1 MNTTLVTRHL
11 VAAMVLLHLC
21 GILLLL
27 FCLGLRPRKPAAV
40 AIGTVWLPSAEATLR
55 QTPLGTSSK
64 VLKKPAA
71 RKHGSQHSS
80 SHPAARPEAVSVAPS
95 KSARQIHAAEARAT
109 HVQELGP
116 SLNGYL
122 DDMGLS
128 LAQRR
133 TVSVTVIKRYLGEV
147 EQFASWALLQPNGG
161 ALKHLGQPIIDQLLT
176 QYVDRLV
183 AFHMEPHVGRDL
195 IAGVMFVK
203 PHWVRPQRVSLPS
216 AVRALQG
223 WVKDCPPT
231 SRLPMPEEVVF
242 WMALEALEMGVPQIA
257 LAILLIFIY
266 YLRPMEVF
274 KCRLEDFVRPI
285 GSVVRW
291 TLILHPAELFGTS
304 KTFEQDETLML
315 MVAQYEFIAIAAH
328 RFLNKQR
335 QKGVLL
341 IDATQQQVNTFI
353 RDFWRRHGLDKI
365 GSPHLYRLRHAGAS
379 VGLAQNQVDRNTL
392 QRALRH
398 QAPRS
403 TRRYEKGGRLSQ
415 MTAKLPEHV
424 VLNVHARLKAKL
436 AQL

>member
-1 MNTTLVTRHL
+1 MTRLV
-11 VAAMVLLHLC
+11 VEAMALQFLC

-27 FCLGLRPRKPAAV
+27 FCIRLQPQKPTV
-40 AIGTVWLPSAEATLR
+40 AIGSVWVPTAEATLR
-55 QTPLGTSSK
+55 QTPLGTSSQ
-64 VLKKPAA
+64 VIKKPAN
-71 RKHGSQHSS
+71 RKQRSQRTS
-80 SHPAARPEAVSVAPS
+80 SHPATGPGPFNVAPS
-95 KSARQIHAAEARAT
+95 KSARQVHAAVVRAN

-116 SLNGYL
+116 SINAYL

-133 TVSVTVIKRYLGEV
+133 TVSVPVIKRYLMVV
-147 EQFASWALLQPNGG
+147 EEFAAWALVQPNGG
-161 ALKHLGQPIIDQLLT
+161 TLRSLGQPIIDQLLT

-183 AFHMEPHVGRDL
+183 SFQTEPHVGRDL

-223 WVKDCPPT
+223 WVKDCPAT

-242 WMALEALEMGVPQIA
+242 WMALEALEMGVPHIA
-257 LAILLIFIY
+257 MAILLIFIF

-291 TLILHPAELFGTS
+291 TLILHPAELLSTS

-315 MVAQYEFIAIAAH
+315 MVAQYHFIAIAAH

-335 QKGVLL
+335 QNSGLL
-341 IDATQQQVNTFI
+341 ISATQQQVNTFI

-365 GSPHLYRLRHAGAS
+365 GAPHLYRLRHAGAS

-392 QRALRH
+392 QRSLRH

-403 TRRYEKGGRLSQ
+403 TRRYEKGGRLAQ

-424 VLNVHARLKAKL
+424 VQTVHARLKAKL

>member
-1 MNTTLVTRHL
+1 MTRHL
-11 VAAMVLLHLC
+11 VAAMGLPFLS

-27 FCLGLRPRKPAAV
+27 LCLGLRPQKPTAV
-40 AIGTVWLPSAEATLR
+40 AIGTGWLPSAAATLR
-55 QTPLGTSSK
+55 QTPLGTSGK
-64 VLKKPAA
+64 VLKKPAS
-71 RKHGSQHSS
+71 RKHGSQRTS
-80 SHPAARPEAVSVAPS
+80 SHPTAGREVGSVAPS
-95 KSARQIHAAEARAT
+95 KSARQIHAAEARSN

-116 SLNGYL
+116 SLNEYL

-133 TVSVTVIKRYLGEV
+133 TVSVPVIKRYLGEV
-147 EQFASWALLQPNGG
+147 EQFASWALQQPEGG

-183 AFHMEPHVGRDL
+183 AFHMEPHVGRDR
-195 IAGVMFVK
+195 IAGQF
-203 PHWVRPQRVSLPS
+203 
-216 AVRALQG
+216 
-223 WVKDCPPT
+223 
-231 SRLPMPEEVVF
+231 
-242 WMALEALEMGVPQIA
+242 IA
-257 LAILLIFIY
+257 L
-266 YLRPMEVF
+266 
-274 KCRLEDFVRPI
+274 
-285 GSVVRW
+285 
-291 TLILHPAELFGTS
+291 
-304 KTFEQDETLML
+304 
-315 MVAQYEFIAIAAH
+315 AAH

-335 QKGVLL
+335 QKSGLL

-365 GSPHLYRLRHAGAS
+365 GLPHLYRLRHAGAS
-379 VGLAQNQVDRNTL
+379 VGLAQNQVNRNTL

-424 VLNVHARLKAKL
+424 VQNVHARLKAKL

>member
-1 MNTTLVTRHL
+1 MG
-11 VAAMVLLHLC
+11 LLFLS

-27 FCLGLRPRKPAAV
+27 LCLGLRPLKPTAV
-40 AIGTVWLPSAEATLR
+40 AIGTGWLPSAEATLR

-64 VLKKPAA
+64 VLKKPAS
-71 RKHGSQHSS
+71 RKHGSQHTS
-80 SHPAARPEAVSVAPS
+80 SHPTAGRESVSVAPS
-95 KSARQIHAAEARAT
+95 KSARQMHAAEARSN

-116 SLNGYL
+116 SLNEYL

-133 TVSVTVIKRYLGEV
+133 TVSVPVIKRYLGEV
-147 EQFASWALLQPNGG
+147 EQFASLALLQPEGG
-161 ALKHLGQPIIDQLLT
+161 KLKYLGQPIIDQLIT
-176 QYVDRLV
+176 RYVDRLV

-231 SRLPMPEEVVF
+231 SRLPLPEEVVF

-257 LAILLIFIY
+257 
-266 YLRPMEVF
+266 M
-274 KCRLEDFVRPI
+274 
-285 GSVVRW
+285 
-291 TLILHPAELFGTS
+291 
-304 KTFEQDETLML
+304 
-315 MVAQYEFIAIAAH
+315 AIAAH

-335 QKGVLL
+335 QKSGLL

-424 VLNVHARLKAKL
+424 VQNVHARLKAKL